1 MQYYPQAPIDTVLNK
16 VKDILEY
23 GELARYPYTLL
34 TTTSFVCQ
42 VHPGN
47 LSIPIEDTRHT
58 QEELKCQYNKNLQVF
73 QKKRGVERALIQQHI
88 LSVEAKYI
96 TAMSNST
103 TGQFIGTLFMLIQYL
118 IVTYRKYLQANWLT

>member
-1 MQYYPQAPIDTVLNK
+1 MAVHSNLRGGQHGYLGLVVRPTAYA
-16 VKDILEY
+16 
-23 GELARYPYTLL
+23 LL

-47 LSIPIEDTRHT
+47 LSTPIEDTRHT

-73 QKKRGVERALIQQHI
+73 QKKRGVEQALIQQHI

-118 IVTYRKYLQANWLT
+118 IVTYRKYLQAN